1 MIPPFNENGYLP
13 PGVHKASLD
22 EIAQRFGQQSEM
34 RKAQMDSVR
43 WLVDLA
49 RRAGIEKVVL
59 NGSFVTAI
67 PEPNDVDCLLLTS
80 DAFLEDQVVEDTLE
94 DGFPFLEI
102 EIVSRREFDYFVQ
115 RFFAEDRKNI
125 PKGMIEVIL

>member
-13 PGVHKASLD
+13 PGIHKASLD
-22 EIAQRFGQQSEM
+22 EIAERFGQQSEM

-49 RRAGIEKVVL
+49 RRAGFEKVVL

-67 PEPNDVDCLLLTS
+67 SEPNDVDCLLLTS

-102 EIVSRREFDYFVQ
+102 EVVSRREFDYFVQ
-115 RFFAEDRKNI
+115 RFIAEDRKNI